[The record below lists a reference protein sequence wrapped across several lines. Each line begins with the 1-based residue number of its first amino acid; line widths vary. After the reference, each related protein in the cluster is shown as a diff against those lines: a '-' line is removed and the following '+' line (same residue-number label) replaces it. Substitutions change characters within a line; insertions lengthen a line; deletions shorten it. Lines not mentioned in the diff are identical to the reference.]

1 MPKMIF
7 ITPDGV
13 TPDGARR
20 EVDAPVGQSLM
31 EIARAHDLDIEG
43 TCDGTLSCS
52 TCHVIVPPEYFP
64 LLDAAS
70 EDEEDMLDLCLEV
83 TKFSR
88 LGCQVRMTD
97 ALNGLTV
104 TLPEE
109 TVNWKRG

>member
-1 MPKMIF
+1 MPKMTF
-7 ITPDGV
+7 I

-31 EIARAHDLDIEG
+31 EIARANDLEIEG
-43 TCDGTLSCS
+43 TCDGTLSCA
-52 TCHVIVPPEYFP
+52 TCHVVVSPEYFS
-64 LLDAAS
+64 LLNAMS

-88 LGCQVRMTD
+88 LGCQVQMTES
-97 ALNGLTV
+97 LNGLTV